1 VTLPAPAPTDETLA
15 ARAQQGDHQAFDMLI
30 GRHKELLYR
39 LVRRY
44 IGNSD
49 DAYDLLQDAF
59 IAAWENLQRYDAQ
72 RSFIAWARTIA
83 LNKCR
88 DFSRRQRFR
97 RWVKQLVAVEPSSE
111 PGLPENEAALAEET
125 FDHDDR
131 LRRLDEAI
139 AMLPALYKEPLLL
152 ATIGGLS
159 QQATAAALNT
169 TPKAI
174 EMRLRRARQE
184 LSRLLDPSR
193 ENHAG
198 SPHSKKR
205 RLTR

>member
-1 VTLPAPAPTDETLA
+1 MTLPAPAPTDETLA

-30 GRHKELLYR
+30 GRHKDFLYR

-49 DAYDLLQDAF
+49 DAYDLLQETF

-97 RWVKQLVAVEPSSE
+97 RWVKQLVAVEPSTE
-111 PGLPENEAALAEET
+111 PVSPETEAGLAEGT
-125 FDHDDR
+125 FVEDDR

-139 AMLPALYKEPLLL
+139 AMLPARYKEPLLL

-159 QQATAAALNT
+159 QQATAAALKT

-174 EMRLRRARQE
+174 EMRLRRARQQ
-184 LSRLLDPSR
+184 LSSLLDPAR
-193 ENHAG
+193 ESDAG
-198 SPHSKKR
+198 SLPSKKKR
-205 RLTR
+205 FTR

>member
-1 VTLPAPAPTDETLA
+1 MTLPAPAPTDDSLA

-30 GRHKELLYR
+30 GRHKEFLYR

-49 DAYDLLQDAF
+49 DAYDLLQETF
-59 IAAWENLQRYDAQ
+59 IAAWENLHRYDPQ

-88 DFSRRQRFR
+88 DFSRRRRFR
-97 RWVKQLVAVEPSSE
+97 RWIKQLVAVEPPSE
-111 PGLPENEAALAEET
+111 PVSPETAADLAEAE
-125 FDHDDR
+125 FEKNDR

-139 AMLPALYKEPLLL
+139 AVLPALYKEPLLL
-152 ATIGGLS
+152 TIISGLS
-159 QQATAAALNT
+159 QQATAAALKT

-174 EMRLRRARQE
+174 EMRLRRARQQ
-184 LSRLLDPSR
+184 LSSLLDSSLKS
-193 ENHAG
+193 HAG
-198 SPHSKKR
+198 SATSKKKR
-205 RLTR
+205 FTR